1 MAIRGGNQLE
11 RVLARTVTKLTSANT
26 VRVGFLEGATYPAR
40 SRTADRLLGGLDKLN
55 RVGPFQKGQRPSALR
70 KYRASVKVKAPTF
83 VGPIAPA
90 IVLSVAT
97 VAYWN
102 NFGNARIP
110 ARPFFTN
117 MIAEKSA
124 NWGSDLTKVLLAANY
139 DSKIALGRMGV
150 LINDQLVKS
159 IVDWPADNAPLTVA
173 IKGFNK
179 GLIDKGVMQRSTG
192 YQVLT

>member
-11 RVLARTVTKLTSANT
+11 KALNRTVAKLTAANT

-40 SRTADRLLGGLDKLN
+40 SRSADRLLKGLDKLN
-55 RVGPFQKGQRPSALR
+55 KTGPFQKGQRPSALR
-70 KYRASVKVKAPTF
+70 KYRANRKLKAPVF
-83 VGPIAPA
+83 VGPPQPA
-90 IVLSVAT
+90 LVLSVAT

-102 NFGNARIP
+102 NFGTARAP

-117 MIAEKSA
+117 MIEEKSPK
-124 NWGSDLTKVLLAANY
+124 WGSDLTNVLLKSNY
-139 DSKIALGRMGV
+139 NSKLALNRMGV

-159 IVDWPADNAPLTVA
+159 INDWPADNAPLTVI

-179 GLIDKGVMQRSTG
+179 GLVDRGVMLRSTG
-192 YQVLT
+192 YQVLA

>member
-11 RVLARTVTKLTSANT
+11 RALARTVAKLTSADT

-40 SRTADRLLGGLDKLN
+40 TRSADTLLRGLDKLN
-55 RVGPFQKGQRPSALR
+55 RVGPFQKGQRPSSLR
-70 KYRASVKVKAPTF
+70 KYRAARKAAAPHF
-83 VGPIAPA
+83 VGPMAPA
-90 IVLSVAT
+90 IILSVAT
-97 VAYWN
+97 VAWWN
-102 NFGNARIP
+102 NAGNARIP

-117 MIAEKSA
+117 MIADQSPK
-124 NWGSDLTKVLLAANY
+124 WGSELTKVLLAANY
-139 DSKIALGRMGV
+139 DSKIALDRMGV

-192 YQVLT
+192 YQVLI

>member
-11 RVLARTVTKLTSANT
+11 KVLARTVAKLTSADT

-40 SRTADRLLGGLDKLN
+40 SRNADRLMQGLDRLN
-55 RVGPFQKGQRPSALR
+55 KTGPFQKGQRPSALR
-70 KYRASVKVKAPTF
+70 KYRANRKLKAPTF
-83 VGPIAPA
+83 VGPPQPA

-102 NFGNARIP
+102 NFGTTRVK

-117 MIAEKSA
+117 MIEQQSSK
-124 NWGSDLTKVLLAANY
+124 WGSDLTKVLLAAGY
-139 DSKIALGRMGV
+139 DSKVALGRMGI

-159 IVDWPADNAPLTVA
+159 INDWPADNAPLTVA
-173 IKGFNK
+173 IKRFNK
-179 GLIDKGVMQRSTG
+179 GLIDKGVMIRSTG
-192 YQVLT
+192 YQVLA